1 MKRLISMLLV
11 VVTILAA
18 FPAVAFADEIAAE
31 PEEVCVEAT
40 DASQKPFA
48 AKYGTV
54 CLVKGKT
61 IKFPHQSG
69 FKYSSS
75 NKKVF
80 TVSKTGVITGINYG
94 KATLKVRYPDGT
106 CDTWTIKVTKR
117 TSVGVTVY
125 GKQEVEIRVLNN
137 YMNKGIRKVKVLIQ
151 LYNKKNQQIY
161 KKYHTLTVPS
171 SADPIWYGNK
181 GIWTVPFTKA
191 IISKAKVTISRVY
204 YEDGTSAPN

>member
-117 TSVGVTVY
+117 TSLGVSVY
-125 GKQEVEIRVLNN
+125 NKNEVEIRIVNN
-137 YMNKGIRKVKVLIQ
+137 YDRKDISKVKVVLKC
-151 LYNKKNQQIY
+151 YNKSNKLVYEGTHNLVI
-161 KKYHTLTVPS
+161 
-171 SADPIWYGNK
+171 DNGYGVLPYGYK
-181 GIWTVPFTKA
+181 GIWNIPFVKSN
-191 IISKAKVTISRVY
+191 IYKAKVSVSRVY
-204 YEDGTSAPN
+204 YSDGTSAKN